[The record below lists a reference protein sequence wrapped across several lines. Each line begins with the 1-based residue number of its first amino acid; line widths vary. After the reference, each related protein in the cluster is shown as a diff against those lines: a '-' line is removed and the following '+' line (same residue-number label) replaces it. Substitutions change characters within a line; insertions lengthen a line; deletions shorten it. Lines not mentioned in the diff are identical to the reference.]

1 MCGLLEHGLVRW
13 NKRPAHSNRQHS
25 RLGMDYID
33 GLDKKSWL
41 KIPSSP
47 TFVFQ
52 HQPPLFPWRDEML
65 PDNNDIL
72 TCQGNEDD
80 VEKY

>member
-1 MCGLLEHGLVRW
+1 
-13 NKRPAHSNRQHS
+13 
-25 RLGMDYID
+25 MDYID